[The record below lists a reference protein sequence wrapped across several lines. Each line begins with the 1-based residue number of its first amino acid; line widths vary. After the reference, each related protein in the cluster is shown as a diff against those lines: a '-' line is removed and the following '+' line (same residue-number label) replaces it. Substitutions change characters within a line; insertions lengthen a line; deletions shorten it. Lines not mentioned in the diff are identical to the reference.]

1 MRASFCP
8 YCGLKLIKKEI
19 GDEGL
24 VPFCPECNKPLFD
37 HMIPCVIIVCYT
49 TDNKIVLAHE
59 PNSPLPYVLIAG
71 YTKIGENL
79 EEAVKREVMEELG
92 VEVTDISYL
101 SSYFQK
107 SRENL
112 MVGFSAKIN
121 QEPAKISKELE
132 SIKLVDYK
140 EAQILLKEAKI
151 ASKVLNDYIKNGQL
165 ELI

>member
-24 VPFCPECNKPLFD
+24 VPFCPKCNKPLFD
-37 HMIPCVIIVCYT
+37 HMIPCVIIICYT
-49 TDNKIVLAHE
+49 VDNKIVLAHE

-101 SSYFQK
+101 SSYFK
-107 SRENL
+107 KTR
-112 MVGFSAKIN
+112 
-121 QEPAKISKELE
+121 
-132 SIKLVDYK
+132 
-140 EAQILLKEAKI
+140 
-151 ASKVLNDYIKNGQL
+151 
-165 ELI
+165 

>member
-24 VPFCPECNKPLFD
+24 VPFCPKCNKPLFD

-59 PNSPLPYVLIAG
+59 P
-71 YTKIGENL
+71 
-79 EEAVKREVMEELG
+79 
-92 VEVTDISYL
+92 
-101 SSYFQK
+101 
-107 SRENL
+107 
-112 MVGFSAKIN
+112 
-121 QEPAKISKELE
+121 AKISNELE
-132 SIKLVDYK
+132 SVRLVDYK

-151 ASKVLNDYIKNGQL
+151 ASMVLNDFIKKMDN
-165 ELI
+165 

>member
-19 GDEGL
+19 GDEGS
-24 VPFCPECNKPLFD
+24 VPFCPKCNKPFFD

-101 SSYFQK
+101 SSCFQK

-112 MVGFSAKIN
+112 MVGFSAKIKE
-121 QEPAKISKELE
+121 EPTKISKELE

-151 ASKVLNDYIKNGQL
+151 ASKVLNDYINKQDN
-165 ELI
+165 

>member
-1 MRASFCP
+1 MN
-8 YCGLKLIKKEI
+8 LI
-19 GDEGL
+19 
-24 VPFCPECNKPLFD
+24 
-37 HMIPCVIIVCYT
+37 H
-49 TDNKIVLAHE
+49 
-59 PNSPLPYVLIAG
+59 LPYVLIAG

-107 SRENL
+107 TRENL
-112 MVGFSAKIN
+112 MVGFSAKIKA
-121 QEPAKISKELE
+121 EPTKISKELE

-151 ASKVLNDYIKNGQL
+151 ASKVLNDYIKN
-165 ELI
+165 